1 MKVLPDSQ
9 AAGAPSTSRL
19 YPALETNLR
28 LLEQAVAL
36 LGQLSQTQFVQSYRP
51 AEGAIGAHLRHVIE
65 FYQCFITQWPEGKV
79 RYDKRARSKE
89 VETDPAKAL
98 AALREIHSSLLL
110 VPPNLSLCITHFDG
124 DCSNSD
130 TTRELSYLADHAT
143 HHYALIQ
150 LVAKL
155 GGLRLEDGF
164 GYAPSTLANKAKN

>member
-9 AAGAPSTSRL
+9 AAGAPSTSRP

-28 LLEQAVAL
+28 LLDQAVAL
-36 LGQLSQTQFVQSYRP
+36 LKQLSQRQFIESYPP
-51 AEGAIGAHLRHVIE
+51 AEGTIGAHLRHVIE
-65 FYQCFITQWPEGKV
+65 FYQCFIKQWSAGEV
-79 RYDKRARSKE
+79 RYDKRPRSQE
-89 VETDPAKAL
+89 VEKDRASAL
-98 AALREIHSSLLL
+98 AAVRDIQRDLLL
-110 VPPNLSLCITHFDG
+110 VPQNLELRIAHFDG
-124 DCSNSD
+124 DHSSSD

-155 GGLRLEDGF
+155 GDLRLEDSF